1 MLYLLYFLDKYI
13 NTEVSKLPY
22 AILDLE
28 TTGFKPGPAKI
39 TEVAII
45 FYEDGK
51 EERFESF
58 VNPECHIP
66 DEITNITHIT
76 DEMVKDSPTIS
87 EIAPT
92 LHEMLKD
99 RIFVS
104 HNVPFDWSFFE
115 YFFKTCLDINYKSPS
130 LCTLNL
136 SRKLLSLP
144 SNKLEN
150 VAKYFNYSLVDAH
163 RAMNDT
169 EAVKVLLMNFFDI
182 LKKKGI
188 NTYKDLYASGLMYP
202 EKPPCR

>member
-1 MLYLLYFLDKYI
+1 MNNTFLDKYI
-13 NTEVSKLPY
+13 NTEISKLPY

-58 VNPECHIP
+58 INPECHIP
-66 DEITNITHIT
+66 DEITDITHIT
-76 DEMVKDSPTIS
+76 DDMVKDSPTIQ
-87 EIAPT
+87 ELAPI
-92 LHEMLKD
+92 LHDMLKD
-99 RIFVS
+99 KIFVS

-115 YFFKTCLDINYKSPS
+115 YFFTECLGINYKSPS

-136 SRKLLSLP
+136 SRKLLRLP

-150 VAKYFNYSLVDAH
+150 VAKYFGYNLIDAH

-169 EAVKVLLMNFFDI
+169 DAVKILLMNFFNI
-182 LKKKGI
+182 LKDKGI
-188 NTYKDLYASGLMYP
+188 MTYKDLYSSGLMYID
-202 EKPPCR
+202 KPPLR

>member
-1 MLYLLYFLDKYI
+1 MNNSFIDKYI
-13 NTEVSKLPY
+13 NTEISKLPY

-45 FYEDGK
+45 LYEDGK

-66 DEITNITHIT
+66 EEITNITHIT

-87 EIAPT
+87 ELAPV
-92 LHEMLKD
+92 LHNMLKNN
-99 RIFVS
+99 IFVS

-115 YFFKTCLDINYKSPS
+115 YFFKECLGIDYKSPS

-136 SRKLLSLP
+136 SRKLLKLP

-150 VAKYFNYSLVDAH
+150 SAKYFGYNLVDAH

-169 EAVKVLLMNFFDI
+169 EAVKVLLLNFFDV
-182 LKKKGI
+182 LKGKGI
-188 NTYKDLYASGLMYP
+188 VTFKDLYSSGLMYID
-202 EKPPCR
+202 KPPSR

>member
-1 MLYLLYFLDKYI
+1 MNNIFIDKYL

-58 VNPECHIP
+58 INPECHIP
-66 DEITNITHIT
+66 DEITDITHIT
-76 DEMVKDSPTIS
+76 DDMVKDSPTIQ
-87 EIAPT
+87 ELAPI
-92 LHEMLKD
+92 LHDMLKD
-99 RIFVS
+99 KIFVS
-104 HNVPFDWSFFE
+104 HNVPFDWSFFD
-115 YFFKTCLDINYKSPS
+115 YFFTECLGINYKSPS

-136 SRKLLSLP
+136 SRKLLKLP

-150 VAKYFNYSLVDAH
+150 VAKYFGYNLIDAH

-169 EAVKVLLMNFFDI
+169 DAVKILLMNFFNI
-182 LKKKGI
+182 LKEKGI
-188 NTYKDLYASGLMYP
+188 MTYKDLYSSGLMYID
-202 EKPPCR
+202 KPPLR

>member
-1 MLYLLYFLDKYI
+1 MNNNFLDKYI
-13 NTEVSKLPY
+13 NTDISKLPY

-58 VNPECHIP
+58 INPECHIP
-66 DEITNITHIT
+66 DEITEITHIT
-76 DEMVKDSPTIS
+76 DEMVKDAPTIK
-87 EIAPT
+87 ELAPI
-92 LHEMLKD
+92 LQDMLKD
-99 RIFVS
+99 KIFVS

-115 YFFKTCLDINYKSPS
+115 YFFKECLKLDYKSPS

-136 SRKLLSLP
+136 SRKLLRLP

-150 VAKYFNYSLVDAH
+150 VARYFGYNLVDAH

-169 EAVKVLLMNFFDI
+169 EAVKILLTNFFNV
-182 LKKKGI
+182 LKEKNIK
-188 NTYKDLYASGLMYP
+188 TYKDLYSSGLLYID
-202 EKPPCR
+202 KPPLR

>member
-1 MLYLLYFLDKYI
+1 MNNIFIDKYL

-76 DEMVKDSPTIS
+76 DEMVKDSPTIK
-87 EIAPT
+87 ELAPI
-92 LHEMLKD
+92 LHDMLKD
-99 RIFVS
+99 KIFVS
-104 HNVPFDWSFFE
+104 HNVPFDWSFFD
-115 YFFKTCLDINYKSPS
+115 YFFTECLGINYKSPS

-136 SRKLLSLP
+136 SRKLLKLP

-150 VAKYFNYSLVDAH
+150 VAKYFGYNLIDAH

-169 EAVKVLLMNFFDI
+169 DAVKILLMNFFNI
-182 LKKKGI
+182 LKEKGI
-188 NTYKDLYASGLMYP
+188 MTYKDLYSSGLMYID
-202 EKPPCR
+202 KPPLR

>member
-1 MLYLLYFLDKYI
+1 MNKTFLEKYI
-13 NTEVSKLPY
+13 NTPVRELPY

-28 TTGFKPGPAKI
+28 TTGIKAGTAKI

-45 FYEDGK
+45 LYENGK

-66 DEITNITHIT
+66 DEITAITHIT
-76 DEMVKDSPTIS
+76 DDMVKNAPTIN

-92 LHEMLKD
+92 LFELLRD

-104 HNVPFDWSFFE
+104 HNVPFDFSFFE
-115 YFFKTCLDINYKSPS
+115 YFFQKCLNLDYKTPS

-136 SRKLLSLP
+136 SRKLLKLP

-150 VAKYFNYSLVDAH
+150 VARHFNYNLRDAH

-169 EAVKVLLMNFFDI
+169 EAVRACLLKFFDV
-182 LKKKGI
+182 LEKKGI
-188 NTYKDLYASGLMYP
+188 MTYKDLYASGYLFI
-202 EKPPCR
+202 EKPPKR

>member
-1 MLYLLYFLDKYI
+1 MNNTFLDKYI
-13 NTEVSKLPY
+13 NTEISKLPY

-28 TTGFKPGPAKI
+28 TTGFKPGQAKI

-58 VNPECHIP
+58 INPECHIP
-66 DEITNITHIT
+66 DEITDITHIT
-76 DEMVKDSPTIS
+76 DDMVKDSPTIQ
-87 EIAPT
+87 ELAPI
-92 LHEMLKD
+92 LHDMLKD
-99 RIFVS
+99 KIFVS

-115 YFFKTCLDINYKSPS
+115 YFFTECLGINYKSPS

-136 SRKLLSLP
+136 SRKLLRLP

-150 VAKYFNYSLVDAH
+150 VAKYFGYNLIDAH

-169 EAVKVLLMNFFDI
+169 DAVKILLMNFFNI
-182 LKKKGI
+182 LKDRGI
-188 NTYKDLYASGLMYP
+188 MTYKDLYSSGLMYID
-202 EKPPCR
+202 KPPLR

>member
-1 MLYLLYFLDKYI
+1 MGNTFLDKYI

-45 FYEDGK
+45 FYENGK
-51 EERFESF
+51 EERFETF
-58 VNPECHIP
+58 VNPQCHIP
-66 DEITNITHIT
+66 DEITELTHIT
-76 DEMVKDSPTIS
+76 DEMVKDSPTIEELS
-87 EIAPT
+87 PV
-92 LHEMLKD
+92 LYDMLKD
-99 RIFVS
+99 KIFVS

-115 YFFKTCLDINYKSPS
+115 YFFKQCLKIDYKCPS

-136 SRKLLSLP
+136 SRRLLRLP

-150 VAKYFNYSLVDAH
+150 VAKYFGYSLVDAH

-169 EAVKVLLMNFFDI
+169 DAVRILLLNFFGI
-182 LKKKGI
+182 LKQKGI
-188 NTYKDLYASGLMYP
+188 NTYKDLYSSGYLFID
-202 EKPPCR
+202 KPPRR

>member
-1 MLYLLYFLDKYI
+1 MADIFINKYL
-13 NTEVSKLPY
+13 NTDVSKLPY

-28 TTGFKPGPAKI
+28 TTGFKPGDAKI

-51 EERFESF
+51 EERFETF
-58 VNPECHIP
+58 VNPQCHIP
-66 DEITNITHIT
+66 DEITKITNIT
-76 DEMVKDSPTIS
+76 DDMVKDAPTIQ
-87 EIAPT
+87 ELAPA
-92 LHEMLKD
+92 LHNMLKD
-99 RIFVS
+99 KIFVS

-115 YFFKTCLDINYKSPS
+115 YFFKQCLSLDYKSPS

-136 SRKLLSLP
+136 SRKLLRLP

-150 VAKYFNYSLVDAH
+150 VAKYFGYSLIDAH

-169 EAVKVLLMNFFDI
+169 EAVKVLLLNFFNV
-182 LKKKGI
+182 LKDKGI
-188 NTYKDLYASGLMYP
+188 LTYKDLYASGLLYP

>member
-1 MLYLLYFLDKYI
+1 MSDIFINKHL
-13 NTEVSKLPY
+13 NTEISKLPY

-39 TEVAII
+39 TEIAII

-51 EERFESF
+51 EERFETF
-58 VNPECHIP
+58 VNPQCHIP
-66 DEITNITHIT
+66 DEITKITNIT
-76 DEMVKDSPTIS
+76 DDMVKDAPTI
-87 EIAPT
+87 EELAPVRK
-92 LHEMLKD
+92 EMLKD
-99 RIFVS
+99 KIFVS

-115 YFFKTCLDINYKSPS
+115 YFFKECLGLDYKSPS

-136 SRKLLSLP
+136 SRKLLKLP

-150 VAKYFNYSLVDAH
+150 VAKYFGYNLVDAH

-169 EAVKVLLMNFFDI
+169 EAVKVLLLNFFNVLKEKEI
-182 LKKKGI
+182 L
-188 NTYKDLYASGLMYP
+188 TYKDLYSSGLLYP

>member
-1 MLYLLYFLDKYI
+1 MKNIFIEKYL

-28 TTGFKPGPAKI
+28 TTGFEPGKAKI

-45 FYEDGK
+45 FYENGK
-51 EERFESF
+51 EEHFETF

-66 DEITNITHIT
+66 DEITKLTHIT
-76 DEMVKDSPTIS
+76 DDMVKDAPTIK
-87 EIAPT
+87 EIAPV
-92 LHEMLKD
+92 LFDMLKD

-115 YFFKTCLDINYKSPS
+115 YFFRQILDIDYKSPS

-150 VAKYFNYSLVDAH
+150 VARHFGYDLVDAH
-163 RAMNDT
+163 RAMKDT
-169 EAVKVLLMNFFDI
+169 EAVKILLLNFFDT
-182 LKKKGI
+182 LKNKGI
-188 NTYKDLYASGLMYP
+188 YTYKDLYSSGLLYL
-202 EKPPCR
+202 EKPPRR

>member
-1 MLYLLYFLDKYI
+1 MNNSFLDKYI
-13 NTEVSKLPY
+13 DTEISKLPY

-51 EERFESF
+51 EERFETF

-66 DEITNITHIT
+66 DDITNITHIT
-76 DEMVKDSPTIS
+76 DEMVKDSPTID
-87 EIAPT
+87 ELAPS
-92 LHEMLKD
+92 LYEMLKD

-115 YFFKTCLDINYKSPS
+115 YFFKTCLGYDYKSPS

-136 SRKLLSLP
+136 SRKLLRLP

-150 VAKYFNYSLVDAH
+150 AAKHFGYNLIDAH

-169 EAVKVLLMNFFDI
+169 EAVKALLLNFFNV
-182 LKKKGI
+182 LKEKNI
-188 NTYKDLYASGLMYP
+188 FTYKDLYASGLLYA
-202 EKPPCR
+202 EKPPCRY

>member
-1 MLYLLYFLDKYI
+1 MNNNFLDKYI
-13 NTEVSKLPY
+13 NTDISKLPY

-58 VNPECHIP
+58 INPECHIP
-66 DEITNITHIT
+66 DEITQITHIT
-76 DEMVKDSPTIS
+76 DDMVKDSPTIN
-87 EIAPT
+87 EIAPI
-92 LHEMLKD
+92 LHDMLKD
-99 RIFVS
+99 KIFVS

-115 YFFKTCLDINYKSPS
+115 YFFKECLMLDYKSPS

-136 SRKLLSLP
+136 SRKLLKLP

-150 VAKYFNYSLVDAH
+150 VAKYFGYNLIDAH

-169 EAVKVLLMNFFDI
+169 DAVRILLLNFFKI
-182 LKKKGI
+182 LKEKGI
-188 NTYKDLYASGLMYP
+188 NTYKDLYSSGLMYI
-202 EKPPCR
+202 EKPPLR